1 MKNTS
6 NKNNL
11 LMDFPV
17 RQRGKNKFKHINRK
31 HSNRNTKSKKCQENH
46 FLKNEKY
53 IITKWV
59 YPRNAKFI

>member
-31 HSNRNTKSKKCQENH
+31 HSNRNTKSKKSVKKS
-46 FLKNEKY
+46 FFKK
-53 IITKWV
+53 
-59 YPRNAKFI
+59 